1 MHGVRDAVLLGT
13 QLRIRTISKH
23 IPIYVSLCQ
32 PHTIAWSA
40 IQMAFAASTM
50 SDAHTTAKSSTT
62 SLGPLGDLQAVSS
75 ALGDIEGIE
84 QKDENSKEDS
94 DLQLLASGGYNDV
107 WLVSRPL
114 QRKERYVIRKPKED
128 ALLPDQVR
136 NEVAHLTFVKE
147 NIQKVPV
154 PQVFCHSLDGSAT
167 GTPFIAEE
175 FIEGQNLSS
184 VWSTFD
190 EPTKLDVAR
199 QIAEVIVE
207 LGETTFDGIG
217 GLMLDHRLGPTVEG
231 IKLFKGRVSVGSL
244 QLKALC

>member
-1 MHGVRDAVLLGT
+1 MCDAL
-13 QLRIRTISKH
+13 
-23 IPIYVSLCQ
+23 
-32 PHTIAWSA
+32 
-40 IQMAFAASTM
+40 
-50 SDAHTTAKSSTT
+50 TTAKSSTT
-62 SLGPLGDLQAVSS
+62 SLAPPGNLQAVNS

-84 QKDENSKEDS
+84 QEGEDSKEDS

-114 QRKERYVIRKPKED
+114 QGKERYVLRKPKED

-136 NEVAHLTFVKE
+136 NEVAHLAFVKE
-147 NIQKVPV
+147 HIQKVPV
-154 PQVFCHSLDGSAT
+154 PQVFCHSLDESAT

-231 IKLFKGRVSVGSL
+231 IKLFKGRVSKTVTATEGFVL
-244 QLKALC
+244 II

>member
-1 MHGVRDAVLLGT
+1 
-13 QLRIRTISKH
+13 
-23 IPIYVSLCQ
+23 
-32 PHTIAWSA
+32 
-40 IQMAFAASTM
+40 M
-50 SDAHTTAKSSTT
+50 SDAHTIVKSSTT
-62 SLGPLGDLQAVSS
+62 SLGPQGNLQAVEC
-75 ALGDIEGIE
+75 ALEDIQRIE
-84 QKDENSKEDS
+84 QKGEDSKEES

-114 QRKERYVIRKPKED
+114 QEKERYVLRKPKED
-128 ALLPDQVR
+128 ALLPDQIR
-136 NEVAHLTFVKE
+136 NEVAHLTFVKK

-154 PQVFCHSLDGSAT
+154 PQVFCHSLNESAT

-184 VWSTFD
+184 AWSTYD

-217 GLMLDHRLGPTVEG
+217 GLMLDHKLGPTVEG
-231 IKLFKGRVSVGSL
+231 IKLFKGRVSVTVATTEGFVL
-244 QLKALC
+244 TGKGQIPFTKLL

>member
-1 MHGVRDAVLLGT
+1 MPTTHHCLSAM
-13 QLRIRTISKH
+13 QMIS
-23 IPIYVSLCQ
+23 
-32 PHTIAWSA
+32 
-40 IQMAFAASTM
+40 AASARC
-50 SDAHTTAKSSTT
+50 DAHTTAKSSTT

-75 ALGDIEGIE
+75 ALGIIEGIE
-84 QKDENSKEDS
+84 QKGEDSKEES

-107 WLVSRPL
+107 WLVSRAL
-114 QRKERYVIRKPKED
+114 QGEKRYVLRKPKED

-136 NEVAHLTFVKE
+136 NEIAHLTFVKK

-154 PQVFCHSLDGSAT
+154 PQILCHSLDGSAT

-190 EPTKLDVAR
+190 EPAKLDVAR

-231 IKLFKGRVSVGSL
+231 IKLFKGRVSVTVAATEGFEL
-244 QLKALC
+244 IRKG